1 MDLSQKYRIP
11 RIQATELSKVNRQN
25 GPSEDD
31 SVLLGREKNTVI
43 GGRGRKAPRC
53 ERGKGEEKGER
64 QDRSPKGH
72 KNEWKYVTSRD
83 G

>member
-43 GGRGRKAPRC
+43 GGRGRKAPRW
-53 ERGKGEEKGER
+53 ERGKGEEKGTWIRYGRRGQER
-64 QDRSPKGH
+64 ILEGQ
-72 KNEWKYVTSRD
+72 KNE
-83 G
+83 